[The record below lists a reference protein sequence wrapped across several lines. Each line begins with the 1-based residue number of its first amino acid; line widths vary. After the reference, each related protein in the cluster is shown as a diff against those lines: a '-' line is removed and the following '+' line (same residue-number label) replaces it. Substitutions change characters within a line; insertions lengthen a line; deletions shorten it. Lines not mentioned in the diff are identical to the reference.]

1 MVQPRLV
8 ARQCQHQ
15 EGKRE
20 VGVQEDKEL
29 GVVPQEIKALIVDIK
44 IPKPF
49 QVNDIMTQCVNIVSH

>member
-1 MVQPRLV
+1 
-8 ARQCQHQ
+8 
-15 EGKRE
+15 
-20 VGVQEDKEL
+20 VQEDKEL